1 MLRNSLLALVILA
14 LGYMFLNVYTTYD
27 TRTDLSA
34 TMNSGETIAQ
44 HFASKGAQEVGAANL
59 VTAIVVTYRGFD
71 TLGEVTILFLTA
83 SIISF
88 FLKLKDEESDSE
100 IVHRDTSE
108 LLVTAS
114 KVLIPIIFLFGIYV
128 FMNGHLTPGGGFQGG
143 AIIAT
148 GVALMILSQPN
159 IRLNYHVIHWVESIS
174 GISFVVIGILGIILA
189 GGFLD
194 NKILGL
200 GEFGTLFSAGAIPII
215 YSFVGLK
222 VGAEISN
229 ILNKYQKSQKSN
241 DAISN

>member
-1 MLRNSLLALVILA
+1 MLRNILIAFVIVVM
-14 LGYMFLNVYTTYD
+14 GYMFYNTYSNYE
-27 TRTDLSA
+27 TRTELA
-34 TMNSGETIAQ
+34 GIAQ

-59 VTAIVVTYRGFD
+59 VTAVVVTYRGFD

-83 SIISF
+83 SIIAF
-88 FLKLKDEESDSE
+88 FLKLKDEDYESE
-100 IVHRDTSE
+100 ITHRDTTE

-114 KVLIPIIFLFGIYV
+114 QILIPIIFLFGIYV

-148 GVALMILSQPN
+148 GVALMIMATPN
-159 IRLNYHVIHWVESIS
+159 LKLNYHVIHWVESVS
-174 GISFVVIGILGIILA
+174 GVSFVLIGVLGLIFID
-189 GGFLD
+189 GGFLS
-194 NKILGL
+194 NKVFGDDL

-229 ILNKYQKSQKSN
+229 ILNKYQKSQKE
-241 DAISN
+241 A

>member
-1 MLRNSLLALVILA
+1 MLRNILIALVILVM
-14 LGYMFLNVYTTYD
+14 GYMFYNTYSNYE
-27 TRTDLSA
+27 TRTELAGIS
-34 TMNSGETIAQ
+34 Q
-44 HFASKGAQEVGAANL
+44 HFAAQGAEEVGAANL

-83 SIISF
+83 SIIAF
-88 FLKLKDEESDSE
+88 FLKLKDEDFEGKID
-100 IVHRDTSE
+100 HRETSE

-114 KVLIPIIFLFGIYV
+114 QILIPIIFLFGIYV

-148 GVALMILSQPN
+148 GVALMILANPN
-159 IRLNYHVIHWVESIS
+159 IQINYHVIHWVESIS
-174 GISFVVIGILGIILA
+174 GVSFVLIGVLGIVLA

-194 NKILGL
+194 NKIFGENGL

-229 ILNKYQKSQKSN
+229 ILNKYQKSQKE
-241 DAISN
+241 A

>member
-1 MLRNSLLALVILA
+1 MLRNTLLALVVLVM
-14 LGYMFLNVYTTYD
+14 GYMFYNVYSNYE
-27 TRTDLSA
+27 TRTELAGIS
-34 TMNSGETIAQ
+34 Q
-44 HFASKGAQEVGAANL
+44 HFASKGAEEVGAANI

-88 FLKLKDEESDSE
+88 FLKLKDEDEESN
-100 IVHRDTSE
+100 IKNHDTSE

-114 KVLIPIIFLFGIYV
+114 QILIPIMFLFGIYV

-148 GVALMILSQPN
+148 GVALMILANPN
-159 IRLNYHVIHWVESIS
+159 VQINQHVIHWVESIS
-174 GISFVVIGILGIILA
+174 GVSFVLIGVVGLLMMD
-189 GGFLD
+189 GGFLSNKMFGD
-194 NKILGL
+194 NL

-229 ILNKYQKSQKSN
+229 ILNKYQKSQKEKV
-241 DAISN
+241 

>member
-1 MLRNSLLALVILA
+1 MLKNLLIALVLA
-14 LGYMFLNVYTTYD
+14 VMAYMLYNVYSTYE
-27 TRTDLSA
+27 TRTELTGMS
-34 TMNSGETIAQ
+34 Q
-44 HFASKGAQEVGAANL
+44 HFASQGAEEVGAANL

-83 SIISF
+83 SIIAF
-88 FLKLKDEESDSE
+88 FLKLKDEEDE
-100 IVHRDTSE
+100 NKIVHRDTTE
-108 LLVTAS
+108 LLVTAAQ
-114 KVLIPIIFLFGIYV
+114 VLIPIMFMFGIYV

-148 GVALMILSQPN
+148 GVALMIMANPN
-159 IRLNYHVIHWVESIS
+159 IQINQHVIHWVESIS
-174 GISFVVIGILGIILA
+174 GVAFVVVGILGLVLA

-229 ILNKYQKSQKSN
+229 ILNKYQKSQKE
-241 DAISN
+241 A

>member
-1 MLRNSLLALVILA
+1 MLRNSLLAVVVLVM
-14 LGYMFLNVYTTYD
+14 GYMFYNVYSNYE
-27 TRTDLSA
+27 TRTELTGIS
-34 TMNSGETIAQ
+34 Q
-44 HFASKGAQEVGAANL
+44 HFASKGAEEVGAANI

-83 SIISF
+83 SIIAF
-88 FLKLKDEESDSE
+88 FLKLKDEESE
-100 IVHRDTSE
+100 IQIKHQNTSE

-114 KVLIPIIFLFGIYV
+114 QILIPIIFLFGIYV
-128 FMNGHLTPGGGFQGG
+128 FINGHLTPGGGFQGG

-148 GVALMILSQPN
+148 GVALMIMANPN
-159 IRLNYHVIHWVESIS
+159 VQINQHVIHWVESVS
-174 GISFVVIGILGIILA
+174 GVSFVIIGVLGIVLA

-194 NKILGL
+194 NKIFGDNL

-229 ILNKYQKSQKSN
+229 ILNKYQKSQKEL
-241 DAISN
+241 

>member
-1 MLRNSLLALVILA
+1 MIRNLLIGLVLVVMA
-14 LGYMFLNVYTTYD
+14 YMFYNVYSTYE
-27 TRTDLSA
+27 TRTDLSSKIGLKE
-34 TMNSGETIAQ
+34 NTIGH
-44 HFASKGAQEVGAANL
+44 HFAQQGAEEVGAANL
-59 VTAIVVTYRGFD
+59 VTSIVVTYRGFD

-88 FLKLKDEESDSE
+88 FLKLKSEENE
-100 IVHRDTSE
+100 TKITHRDTTE

-114 KVLIPIIFLFGIYV
+114 QLLIPIIFLFGIYV

-148 GVALMILSQPN
+148 GVALMIMANPN
-159 IRLNYHVIHWVESIS
+159 ISLNHNVIHWVESIS
-174 GISFVVIGILGIILA
+174 GVSFVIIGILGMVFA

-194 NKILGL
+194 NRILGL

-222 VGAEISN
+222 VGAELSN
-229 ILNKYQKSQKSN
+229 ILNKYQKSQKES
-241 DAISN
+241 